1 MNCILNSKQ
10 VEKLVGEI
18 NSSRDDENKLSL
30 GQVKSLI
37 SIWQDAH
44 NKNLDEFP
52 SSKAMEEIKSIAD
65 EVDDI
70 FKDSEDLRNTGSQL
84 DYLKYLYT
92 VFSNSQVKDIQ
103 YHATN
108 KDFDEFQRQN
118 GETLYHVGTKQA
130 SEELSDKF
138 EGPTNT
144 KRVLINA
151 EEIINIEDFSASTE
165 SFVEFLR
172 ALKDKEEITESIQE
186 SFRNRFKEIEYSSN
200 KNEEVEKIIA
210 DLQELL
216 SKKYPNKSV
225 VISYT
230 NTVENKGSISYGAFS
245 SDQTLILGSKRDI
258 DKFSK
263 YMSKNSGSNML
274 FRKKTIEV
282 GNTTLTLR
290 DRKKIYEVYDPKTRK
305 ARATYVGRLFINN
318 LNHKIEQR
326 RKELEAQIKLAKAP
340 EDKRVFNEELRNLS
354 EVSELNRVGA
364 EEIFEDIKSQLGIY
378 TNVNLEEHMEKKVR
392 QLKKVMSNW
401 KSKYGSEEAL
411 LEKVKEVEG
420 KKIIEYGKV
429 YNNFEALAEESL
441 GFISKQLGVEITR
454 DSRTAHAQTS
464 ETMLEET
471 TDEQGNT
478 IEESKEEKGK
488 DDWVTGFRQ
497 KSAYSSLSNKVR
509 RVLNTIPRYDSEGIR
524 LRDDLGQPIYLDGE
538 YAYVVLAS
546 VLNDMVTSKDML
558 PLLQK
563 AAKTKPWIKDIIGAI
578 ENDEVFKAQ
587 LYNNLR
593 LDFTNYWIQKT
604 STNKDG
610 SKKYSSI
617 SINTSESTRYLLD
630 TWRNNQS
637 QGLTLTEK
645 SIYNSNGN
653 IDKNSK
659 EHAQKLKSE
668 LSKIATRLRSKQK
681 SVEAQIEILNE
692 ENKEGKKENWE
703 TIETSFKAIGID
715 MDPNLLK
722 LALEQEAEVYKG
734 SDNKDSK
741 PINAITSLDN
751 VVTILTEIGGK
762 RHGDYIG
769 KDLINSFSGPYKSI
783 AEVLVTA
790 TGRFMESSV
799 RENGKSYYSRTTP
812 SYMGKLV
819 KQLKLKD
826 DAAAKKF
833 LDEQFGSVAF
843 FKLPK
848 SNESPDGRWLSDW
861 LGKLCT
867 NEKYDNKKGLTYRD
881 ALAHKVVLNQDK
893 LDYKDW
899 SALQDVV
906 AALIE
911 YEANSDSDR
920 LAWYQVPIQS
930 DAPSAEY
937 IRFVKYKDE
946 TEVDSDGRKL
956 TFKESILNKLKDVVL
971 QEYNRIILVKNR
983 QQAIAEGKV
992 KPITNFDMVVD
1003 EDGNVE
1009 KIGGAE
1015 FKFFPALNTFKVPV
1029 NLTISTSGTVIEANT
1044 PFKDALNRILEAD
1057 GNADAFIK
1065 NCLDIVMEESFEKA
1079 YDEWQK
1085 MGLFE
1090 TVSQDSDKFKYIKG
1104 SRVNHSK
1111 LIDALNSAYEIVDNL
1126 SIEGNSQE
1134 EINRSAKL
1142 KKSLLEDIK
1151 GLKED
1156 LSEGRRIYDRA
1167 TNRLLNKIKAQLE
1180 NDIRAKKEKGID
1192 TKEERKVY
1200 DDLELENEAKEYLRE
1215 FFYNNAL
1222 ATSQIIQ
1229 LTTTDLAFY
1238 KDLTDFQKRYKETH
1252 APSSRLDTSATYGG
1266 KKVGREFER
1275 TIFIADEVIKSAKLG
1290 DIEEILKKRGMS
1302 DVDRDYI
1309 LSQYRNI
1316 NVTDAQAYRS
1326 LSSYRAVKVMVGQWN
1341 DQLEQAYNHFQEG
1354 TWDIADFSALF
1365 QTIKPYLYTQVVKDS
1380 GVDGEKIKVPMQNKN
1395 SEFLLLAM
1403 YNLMSGELGKSGRL
1417 KAINSFMEKHNIDV
1431 VQFESTVKVGK
1442 QGVIDLSG
1450 LTTEAE
1456 VTKAL
1461 EDATGVGHGPGLENK
1476 DVVHT
1481 VSYEDYGIQTGT
1493 PEHIVDVTQLIGTQ
1507 ITKLIGADMAE
1518 DAVFSMPALDRAI
1531 KGLANNKDLKDE
1543 ILPGIGMSPTDIKKQ
1558 GGLTKKQWYDL
1569 YQSLLT
1575 ENIIQDYVG
1584 DEGVEK
1590 LFSSNES
1597 VAKILRQDIE
1607 SNPRYG
1613 RELLEACSLDENGEF
1628 RLPLHDPVHSYRIQS
1643 LLTSIIKS
1651 RITKQRI
1658 KGGSLYQ
1665 VTSYGLT
1672 DDLHIVYE
1680 GEGENKRIKYF
1691 ECYMPAYSREFFEP
1705 FMEEGSHVLDP
1716 SDLPEDLRKIVGYR
1730 VPTEDKY
1737 SMIPLYIKGFL
1748 PQQNGSAIMMPAEIT
1763 STTGSDFDID
1773 KLFIML
1779 PEFRTIKYNMDAAKK
1794 AYNKEHQ
1801 ALSDDEF
1808 DRILDTLFGEDSEQ
1822 IDSTEVSFKKWF
1834 KENKEQYKLDKP
1846 EFKKINYDF
1855 TRSPQDQK
1863 NGRAARNNL
1872 IIDLMWGVLTN
1883 PDTASKI
1890 LKGGTPTEHIRTGRI
1905 MSIIES
1911 SNLKELEELLDVK
1924 GRDAVVE
1931 ELLDMSLERAE
1942 TLAKQLGDRL
1952 DPLSQ
1957 TTHTIFHQRNMVG
1970 NKMIGIYAIHNAQH
1984 ALLQQAKNKKESNS
1998 KESNSKESDNGIYL
2012 TRQFEFN
2019 GKTLYRLDN
2028 ITNEEGEFISNNN
2041 AGFLSMAVDN
2051 GKDPLLSAFNQN
2063 TFTSNVTM
2071 LLSRMGA
2078 RPMEI
2083 ALFLQQPIIKE
2094 MVLAYQNNTYGEY
2107 ASDTTIIENIV
2118 NKYKEAAGLNSNLFA
2133 TSDAAKHYYKV
2144 ESMMGNLLSD
2154 KNSKDFNVAQANI
2167 GQLFLELSKYANA
2180 LSEFVNATRPDNVNN
2195 AAGPEIADSIDHYEK
2210 YVSMYQDY
2218 KDKIEDGKKP
2228 PIMGIDLFEL
2238 NIDTSNLEKARKKI
2252 LSSPIPYL
2260 QAHFTFGLE
2269 SNRKLL
2275 GDYFP
2280 HFNKNIQDVVASV
2293 TGYTK
2298 YGKLNSEDRSKL
2310 YEDLTNYMLSD
2321 IPFMQNDE
2329 VLVGDKRELRGLD
2342 KVRSYYINEFVD
2354 DFVKILE
2361 ENPELYNIEFIKNLQ
2376 VNNKSKSG
2384 VKTIELNNTGSMS
2397 PKMKAQYTNDWESLL
2412 YMDPNSIGPKLAL
2425 ALFKYSYFRSGLGF
2439 SPNSFGHLAPIS
2451 LREAIPR
2458 YREALNSMMN
2468 KDIDY
2473 SKFVKQFILNN
2484 RDNYRLVRNSDS
2496 LPSGLFITKEGNKT
2510 SVNEQVFLEVND
2522 STEKEYSQIID
2533 RTSTLVLDGQPIKL
2547 FYPALMIKRT
2557 IGGNDYFYELVS
2569 DPNDP
2574 DENGTARYQLVTPL
2588 GYPNG
2593 FKEYSFGKN
2602 AEEVETSIGK
2612 NKPILDITEDNTP
2625 LIKKIHREEKNSWID
2640 NTTSVSNQAG
2650 ISPQGV
2656 LSKATEIVTGNKKKI
2671 NTSIVSDEE
2680 LSGYTKIGSFEGS
2693 NSTFTEL
2700 QPNENY
2706 QDGADQIIC

>member
-65 EVDDI
+65 EVDNI

-92 VFSNSQVKDIQ
+92 VFPNSQVKDIQ

-118 GETLYHVGTKQA
+118 GEILYHMGTKQA

-138 EGPTNT
+138 EGPINT

-172 ALKDKEEITESIQE
+172 ALKDKEEIIESIQE

-245 SDQTLILGSKRDI
+245 ADQTLILGSKRDI

-282 GNTTLTLR
+282 GNTTFTLR

-378 TNVNLEEHMEKKVR
+378 TNVNLEEHIEKKVR
-392 QLKKVMSNW
+392 QLKEVMSNW

-411 LEKVKEVEG
+411 LEKVKEVED

-478 IEESKEEKGK
+478 VEESKEEKGK
-488 DDWVTGFRQ
+488 DDWVTGSRQ

-509 RVLNTIPRYDSEGIR
+509 RVLNTIPRYDSGGIR

-546 VLNDMVTSKDML
+546 VLNDMITSKDML

-630 TWRNNQS
+630 TWRNNQRK
-637 QGLTLTEK
+637 GFILTEN
-645 SIYNSNGN
+645 SIYNNNGE
-653 IDKNSK
+653 ISETSRK
-659 EHAQKLKSE
+659 HANNLKSKLSNIASE
-668 LSKIATRLRSKQK
+668 LRNNQK
-681 SVEAQIEILNE
+681 SVDAQKEILNE

-703 TIETSFKAIGID
+703 IIKDSFRAIGID
-715 MDPNLLK
+715 VDSDLLK

-734 SDNKDSK
+734 SNNKDNK
-741 PINAITSLDN
+741 PINAITALYN

-762 RHGDYIG
+762 RSGDYIG

-790 TGRFMESSV
+790 SGGFMESSV

-812 SYMGKLV
+812 SYMGKLI
-819 KQLKLKD
+819 KQLKQKD
-826 DAAAKKF
+826 NDAAEKF
-833 LDEQFGSVAF
+833 LEEEFGQVAF
-843 FKLPK
+843 FRLG
-848 SNESPDGRWLSDW
+848 NRWLSDW
-861 LGKLCT
+861 LYKLYT

-899 SALQDVV
+899 SARQDVV

-911 YEANSDSDR
+911 YDADSDSDR

-937 IRFVKYKDE
+937 IRFVKYKDKSE
-946 TEVDSDGRKL
+946 TDSNGRKL

-971 QEYNRIILVKNR
+971 QEYNRIILIENR
-983 QQAIAEGKV
+983 EQAIADGRV
-992 KPITNFDMVVD
+992 KPITNYDIVRD
-1003 EDGNVE
+1003 KDGNIE

-1029 NLTISTSGTVIEANT
+1029 TFTITTTGTTIEAGT
-1044 PFKDALNRILEAD
+1044 SFREALNKILEAD

-1079 YDEWQK
+1079 CDEWQK

-1104 SRVNHSK
+1104 SKVDHTELITALGETSK
-1111 LIDALNSAYEIVDNL
+1111 ALENL
-1126 SIEGNSQE
+1126 QVVGETQE
-1134 EINRSAKL
+1134 EIERSAELRNSLIEGVNKL
-1142 KKSLLEDIK
+1142 QD
-1151 GLKED
+1151 D
-1156 LSEGRRIYDRA
+1156 LSNSKRIYDRE
-1167 TNRLLNKIKAQLE
+1167 TNRLLTKVKRQLSG
-1180 NDIRAKKEKGID
+1180 KID
-1192 TKEERKVY
+1192 TNTLNK
-1200 DDLELENEAKEYLRE
+1200 LELKNEAKEYLRE
-1215 FFYNNAL
+1215 FYYNNAL

-1229 LTTTDLAFY
+1229 LTTTDLAYY

-1275 TIFIADEVIKSAKLG
+1275 TIFIADEIIKSVNLK
-1290 DIEEILKKRGMS
+1290 DMDKILENRGMDKTS
-1302 DVDRDYI
+1302 RDYI

-1326 LSSYRAVKVMVGQWN
+1326 LSSYRAVKVMIGQWN
-1341 DQLEQAYNHFQEG
+1341 NQLEQAYQNFQNG

-1403 YNLMSGELGKSGRL
+1403 YDLMSGELGKSGRL
-1417 KAINSFMEKHNIDV
+1417 KAINTFMEDHNIDV

-1461 EDATGVGHGPGLENK
+1461 EDATGVGHGEGLENK

-1518 DAVFSMPALDRAI
+1518 NAVFSMPALDRAI

-1543 ILPGIGMSPTDIKKQ
+1543 ILPGIGMSPADIKKQ
-1558 GGLTKKQWYDL
+1558 GGLTKKQWYNL

-1597 VAKILRQDIE
+1597 VADILRQDIE

-1628 RLPLHDPVHSYRIQS
+1628 RLPLHDPVHNYRIQS

-1651 RITKQRI
+1651 RITKQKI

-1680 GEGENKRIKYF
+1680 GEGESKRIKYF

-1705 FMEEGSHVLDP
+1705 FMKEGSHVLYP
-1716 SDLPEDLRKIVGYR
+1716 SELPDDLRKVVGYR

-1779 PEFRTIKYNMDAAKK
+1779 PEFRTTKYNREQAKYDYDHK
-1794 AYNKEHQ
+1794 VNKNNISLEGYDTFEDWYADNKEGYR
-1801 ALSDDEF
+1801 LE
-1808 DRILDTLFGEDSEQ
+1808 
-1822 IDSTEVSFKKWF
+1822 
-1834 KENKEQYKLDKP
+1834 KP
-1846 EFKKINYDF
+1846 RFEKINYDF

-1872 IIDLMWGVLTN
+1872 IIDLMWSVLTN

-1911 SNLKELEELLDVK
+1911 SNLKELEELLGVK
-1924 GRDAVVE
+1924 GRDAVVSK
-1931 ELLDMSLERAE
+1931 LLDMPLDKAE
-1942 TLAKQLGDRL
+1942 ALAKQLGDRL

-1957 TTHTIFHQRNMVG
+1957 TTHTTFHQRNMIG

-1984 ALLQQAKNKKESNS
+1984 ALLQQIKNGGSTE
-1998 KESNSKESDNGIYL
+1998 NGVYL
-2012 TRQFEFN
+2012 TKKFTFN
-2019 GKTLYRLDN
+2019 GKTLYKLDK
-2028 ITNEEGEFISNNN
+2028 ITNDEGEFISNNN
-2041 AGFLSMAVDN
+2041 AGFLSMSVDN
-2051 GKDPLLSAFNQN
+2051 GKDPLLSDFNQN

-2094 MVLAYQNNTYGEY
+2094 MVLAYQNKTYGEY
-2107 ASDTTIIENIV
+2107 VSDSTIIDKV
-2118 NKYKEAAGLNSNLFA
+2118 LDKYKKAAGLNSNLSATSEFA
-2133 TSDAAKHYYKV
+2133 TPYYTV
-2144 ESMMGNLLSD
+2144 ESMMSNLLNDNKSG
-2154 KNSKDFNVAQANI
+2154 DFMKAQANI
-2167 GQLFLELSKYANA
+2167 GQLFSELSIYANT

-2210 YVSMYQDY
+2210 YVSIYQDY
-2218 KDKIEDGKKP
+2218 KDKIEDGKNP
-2228 PIMGIDLFEL
+2228 PIMGIDLFKL
-2238 NIDTSNLEKARKKI
+2238 NIDTSNLSETRKEI

-2280 HFNKNIQDVVASV
+2280 YFNENIQNVVSSI

-2342 KVRSYYINEFVD
+2342 EVRSYYINEFAD
-2354 DFVKILE
+2354 DFIKILE
-2361 ENPELYNIEFIKNLQ
+2361 KNPELYDIEFIKNLQ
-2376 VNNKSKSG
+2376 INNKTKSG
-2384 VKTIELNNTGSMS
+2384 VKTIELNNTGSMN
-2397 PKMKAQYTNDWESLL
+2397 KEVKAQYTNDWESLL

-2451 LREAIPR
+2451 IRESIPG
-2458 YREALNSMMN
+2458 YRKALNSMMN
-2468 KDIDY
+2468 KDFMY
-2473 SKFVKQFILNN
+2473 KGFAEQFVLNN
-2484 RDNYRLVRNSDS
+2484 RDNYRLVRNANS
-2496 LPSGLFITKEGNKT
+2496 LPEGLFVTKEGDK
-2510 SVNEQVFLEVND
+2510 SKVNETVYIEEID
-2522 STEKEYSQIID
+2522 AKKGPYSQLVD
-2533 RTSTLVLDGQPIKL
+2533 RTETRKYMGEDVTFYFLPQIIK
-2547 FYPALMIKRT
+2547 KT
-2557 IGGNDYFYELVS
+2557 IGNTDYFYKTDDFYIGEYGS
-2569 DPNDP
+2569 ATY
-2574 DENGTARYQLVTPL
+2574 ELVTPL

-2593 FKEYSFGKN
+2593 FKEYSFGKD
-2602 AEEVETSIGK
+2602 AEEIVTSIEK
-2612 NKPILDITEDNTP
+2612 NKPTLDI
-2625 LIKKIHREEKNSWID
+2625 IKN
-2640 NTTSVSNQAG
+2640 
-2650 ISPQGV
+2650 
-2656 LSKATEIVTGNKKKI
+2656 
-2671 NTSIVSDEE
+2671 NTSPLDKIFHRDNNQYGSDPFGKGGFLEKFKKSDEE
-2680 LSGYTKIGSFEGS
+2680 MGKISSYDKIDDLSKNNDSI
-2693 NSTFTEL
+2693 FTEL
-2700 QPNENY
+2700 KPNE
-2706 QDGADQIIC
+2706 DHKDSIDKSVC

>member
-65 EVDDI
+65 EVDNI

-92 VFSNSQVKDIQ
+92 VFPNSQVKDIQ

-108 KDFDEFQRQN
+108 KDFD
-118 GETLYHVGTKQA
+118 G
-130 SEELSDKF
+130 
-138 EGPTNT
+138 
-144 KRVLINA
+144 
-151 EEIINIEDFSASTE
+151 FS
-165 SFVEFLR
+165 
-172 ALKDKEEITESIQE
+172 
-186 SFRNRFKEIEYSSN
+186 N
-200 KNEEVEKIIA
+200 
-210 DLQELL
+210 
-216 SKKYPNKSV
+216 
-225 VISYT
+225 
-230 NTVENKGSISYGAFS
+230 
-245 SDQTLILGSKRDI
+245 
-258 DKFSK
+258 
-263 YMSKNSGSNML
+263 YMSKNSNSNIL

-392 QLKKVMSNW
+392 QLKKAMTNW

-509 RVLNTIPRYDSEGIR
+509 RVLNTIPRYDSKGIKI
-524 LRDDLGQPIYLDGE
+524 RDDLGQPVYLDGE

-630 TWRNNQS
+630 TWRNNQRK
-637 QGLTLTEK
+637 GLTLTEN
-645 SIYNSNGN
+645 SIYNNNGEISETSRKHARN
-653 IDKNSK
+653 LYSK
-659 EHAQKLKSE
+659 LSSIVSE
-668 LSKIATRLRSKQK
+668 LRSNQK
-681 SVEAQIEILNE
+681 SVEAVETQKKTLND
-692 ENKEGKKENWE
+692 NWKA
-703 TIETSFKAIGID
+703 IETGFRAIGVD
-715 MDPNLLK
+715 MDSDLLK
-722 LALEQEAEVYKG
+722 LALEQEVDTYENKNNKTQKNSPISAIPALNNVIVILREIERRYG
-734 SDNKDSK
+734 EYTNKDLV
-741 PINAITSLDN
+741 NA
-751 VVTILTEIGGK
+751 
-762 RHGDYIG
+762 
-769 KDLINSFSGPYKSI
+769 FSGPYKSI

-790 TGRFMESSV
+790 TGGFMESSV

-812 SYMGKLV
+812 SYMGKLI
-819 KQLKLKD
+819 KQLKQKD
-826 DAAAKKF
+826 NDAAEKF
-833 LDEQFGSVAF
+833 LEEEFGQVAF
-843 FKLPK
+843 FRLG
-848 SNESPDGRWLSDW
+848 DRWLSDW
-861 LGKLCT
+861 LGKLYT

-906 AALIE
+906 AALTE
-911 YEANSDSDR
+911 YEADSDSDR

-937 IRFVKYKDE
+937 IRFIKYKDGSE
-946 TEVDSDGRKL
+946 IDSDGEKL
-956 TFKESILNKLKDVVL
+956 TFKKSILNKLKDVVL
-971 QEYNRIILVKNR
+971 QEYNRIILVESR
-983 QQAIAEGKV
+983 EQAIAEKKV
-992 KPITNFDMVVD
+992 KPIANYDIVRD
-1003 EDGNVE
+1003 ENGE
-1009 KIGGAE
+1009 IKKIGGAE

-1029 NLTISTSGTVIEANT
+1029 TFTITTTGTTIEAGT
-1044 PFKDALNRILEAD
+1044 SFRKALNRILEAD

-1079 YDEWQK
+1079 CDEWQK

-1104 SRVNHSK
+1104 SKVNHSK
-1111 LIDALNSAYEIVDNL
+1111 LIDALNSVYEIVDNL

-1142 KKSLLEDIK
+1142 KESLLKDIR

-1167 TNRLLNKIKAQLE
+1167 TNRLLNRVKSQLKGKIDEKIL
-1180 NDIRAKKEKGID
+1180 NDLK
-1192 TKEERKVY
+1192 
-1200 DDLELENEAKEYLRE
+1200 LENEAKEYLRE

-1326 LSSYRAVKVMVGQWN
+1326 LSSYRAVKVMAGQWN

-1365 QTIKPYLYTQVVKDS
+1365 QTIKPYLYTQVIKDS
-1380 GVDGEKIKVPMQNKN
+1380 GVDGEKIRVPMQNKN

-1431 VQFESTVKVGK
+1431 VQFKSTVKVGK

-1450 LTTEAE
+1450 LTTEEE

-1518 DAVFSMPALDRAI
+1518 NAVFSMPALDRAI
-1531 KGLANNKDLKDE
+1531 KGLANNKDFEDE
-1543 ILPGIGMSPTDIKKQ
+1543 VLPGIGMTPKQIKDK
-1558 GGLTKKQWYDL
+1558 GGLTKQQWYNL

-1575 ENIIQDYVG
+1575 ENILQDYA
-1584 DEGVEK
+1584 DAEK
-1590 LFSSNES
+1590 LFSSNKS

-1628 RLPLHDPVHSYRIQS
+1628 RLPLHDPVHNYRIQS

-1651 RITKQRI
+1651 RITKQKI

-1705 FMEEGSHVLDP
+1705 FMKEGSHVLDP

-1779 PEFRTIKYNMDAAKK
+1779 PEFRTIKYNMDAAKE

-1883 PDTASKI
+1883 SDTASKI

-1905 MSIIES
+1905 MSIIEN
-1911 SNLKELEELLDVK
+1911 SNLEELAEKLNIK
-1924 GRDAVVE
+1924 GTGSKLRDAVVNK
-1931 ELLDMSLERAE
+1931 LLDMPLKDAE
-1942 TLAKQLGDRL
+1942 NLAKQLGDRL

-1984 ALLQQAKNKKESNS
+1984 ALLQQIKNGGSTG
-1998 KESNSKESDNGIYL
+1998 NGVYL
-2012 TRQFEFN
+2012 TKKFTFN

-2041 AGFLSMAVDN
+2041 AGFLSMSVDN

-2118 NKYKEAAGLNSNLFA
+2118 NKYKEAAGLNSNLSA
-2133 TSDAAKHYYKV
+2133 TSDAAKNYYTVK
-2144 ESMMGNLLSD
+2144 SMMGNLLNDD
-2154 KNSKDFNVAQANI
+2154 KSVDFMKAQANI
-2167 GQLFLELSKYANA
+2167 GQLFLELSMYANA
-2180 LSEFVNATRPDNVNN
+2180 LSEFVSATRPDNVNN

-2238 NIDTSNLEKARKKI
+2238 NIDTSNLSEARKKI

-2280 HFNKNIQDVVASV
+2280 HFNENIQDVVSSI

-2342 KVRSYYINEFVD
+2342 EVRSYYINEFAD

-2361 ENPELYNIEFIKNLQ
+2361 KNPELYDIEFIKNLQ
-2376 VNNKSKSG
+2376 INNKTKSG
-2384 VKTIELNNTGSMS
+2384 VKTIELNNTGSMN
-2397 PKMKAQYTNDWESLL
+2397 KEVKAQYTNDWESLL

-2473 SKFVKQFILNN
+2473 SEFVKQFILNN

-2522 STEKEYSQIID
+2522 STEDKYSQIID
-2533 RTSTLVLDGQPIKL
+2533 RSSTLVFDGHPIKL
-2547 FYPALMIKRT
+2547 FYPALMIKKT
-2557 IGGNDYFYELVS
+2557 IGGNDYFYELVN

-2574 DENGTARYQLVTPL
+2574 DENGIARYQLVTPL

-2593 FKEYSFGKN
+2593 FKEYSFGKK

-2612 NKPILDITEDNTP
+2612 NKPILNITEDNTP
-2625 LIKKIHREEKNSWID
+2625 LIKKIRREEKNSWID
-2640 NTTSVSNQAG
+2640 NATSVSNQAD

-2693 NSTFTEL
+2693 DSTFTEL
-2700 QPNENY
+2700 QPNENH
-2706 QDGADQIIC
+2706 QDGAEQIICK

>member
-10 VEKLVGEI
+10 VEKLVEEI
-18 NSSRDDENKLSL
+18 NSSRDDGNKLSL

-65 EVDDI
+65 EIDNI

-92 VFSNSQVKDIQ
+92 VFPNSQVKDIQ
-103 YHATN
+103 YHAAN

-118 GETLYHVGTKQA
+118 GEILYHMGTKKA
-130 SEELSDKF
+130 SEDIARGLE
-138 EGPTNT
+138 EPTNT

-282 GNTTLTLR
+282 GNTTFTLR

-326 RKELEAQIKLAKAP
+326 RKELEAQIKLAEAP

-392 QLKKVMSNW
+392 QLKEVMPNW

-411 LEKVKEVEG
+411 FEKVKEVEG

-441 GFISKQLGVEITR
+441 GFVSKQLGIEITR

-478 IEESKEEKGK
+478 VEESKEEKGK

-617 SINTSESTRYLLD
+617 SINTSESTKYLLD
-630 TWRNNQS
+630 TWRNNQRK
-637 QGLTLTEK
+637 GLTLTEN
-645 SIYNSNGN
+645 SIYNNNGEISETSRKHARN
-653 IDKNSK
+653 LYSK
-659 EHAQKLKSE
+659 LSSIVSE
-668 LSKIATRLRSKQK
+668 LRSNQK
-681 SVEAQIEILNE
+681 SVEAVEAQKKTLND
-692 ENKEGKKENWE
+692 NWKA
-703 TIETSFKAIGID
+703 IETGFRAIGVD
-715 MDPNLLK
+715 MDSDLLK
-722 LALEQEAEVYKG
+722 LALEQEVDTYKNKNNKTQKNSPISAIPALNNVIVILREIERRYG
-734 SDNKDSK
+734 EYTNKDLV
-741 PINAITSLDN
+741 NA
-751 VVTILTEIGGK
+751 
-762 RHGDYIG
+762 
-769 KDLINSFSGPYKSI
+769 FSGPYKSI

-790 TGRFMESSV
+790 TGGFMESSV

-812 SYMGKLV
+812 SYMGKLI
-819 KQLKLKD
+819 KQLKQKD
-826 DAAAKKF
+826 NDAAEKF
-833 LDEQFGSVAF
+833 LEEEFGQVAF
-843 FKLPK
+843 FRLG
-848 SNESPDGRWLSDW
+848 DRWLSDW
-861 LGKLCT
+861 LGKLYT

-906 AALIE
+906 AALTE
-911 YEANSDSDR
+911 YEADSDSDR

-937 IRFVKYKDE
+937 IRFIKYKDKSE
-946 TEVDSDGRKL
+946 TDSNGRKL

-971 QEYNRIILVKNR
+971 QEYNRIILIENR
-983 QQAIAEGKV
+983 EQAIADGRV
-992 KPITNFDMVVD
+992 KPITNYDIVRD
-1003 EDGNVE
+1003 EDGNIE

-1015 FKFFPALNTFKVPV
+1015 FKFFPGLNTFKVPV
-1029 NLTISTSGTVIEANT
+1029 TFTITTTGTTIEAGT
-1044 PFKDALNRILEAD
+1044 SFREALNRILEAD

-1065 NCLDIVMEESFEKA
+1065 NCLDVVMEKSFEKA

-1104 SRVNHSK
+1104 SKVDHTELITALGEASK
-1111 LIDALNSAYEIVDNL
+1111 ALENL
-1126 SIEGNSQE
+1126 QVIGETQE
-1134 EINRSAKL
+1134 EVERSTKL
-1142 KKSLLEDIK
+1142 RNSLIK
-1151 GLKED
+1151 GVNKLQDD
-1156 LSEGRRIYDRA
+1156 LSNGKRIYDRE
-1167 TNRLLNKIKAQLE
+1167 TSRLLTKVKRQLSG
-1180 NDIRAKKEKGID
+1180 KID
-1192 TKEERKVY
+1192 TNTLNK
-1200 DDLELENEAKEYLRE
+1200 LELKNEAKEYLRE
-1215 FFYNNAL
+1215 FYYNNAL

-1229 LTTTDLAFY
+1229 LTTTDLAY
-1238 KDLTDFQKRYKETH
+1238 YQDLTDFQKRYKETH

-1266 KKVGREFER
+1266 VTVGREFER
-1275 TIFIADEVIKSAKLG
+1275 TIFIADEVIKSVNL
-1290 DIEEILKKRGMS
+1290 DDMRQILENRGMS
-1302 DVDRDYI
+1302 KVDIDYI
-1309 LSQYRNI
+1309 LSQYEKI

-1326 LSSYRAVKVMVGQWN
+1326 LSSYRAVKVMAGQWN
-1341 DQLEQAYNHFQEG
+1341 GQLEQAYNHFQEG
-1354 TWDIADFSALF
+1354 TWDIADFSVLF

-1380 GVDGEKIKVPMQNKN
+1380 GVDGEKIKVSMQNKN

-1417 KAINSFMEKHNIDV
+1417 KAINKFMEDHNIDV

-1456 VTKAL
+1456 VTKVL
-1461 EDATGVGHGPGLENK
+1461 EDATGIGHGGGLENK

-1481 VSYEDYGIQTGT
+1481 VSYEDYGVQTGT

-1518 DAVFSMPALDRAI
+1518 GAVFSMPALDRAI

-1543 ILPGIGMSPTDIKKQ
+1543 VLPGIDMSPADIKKQ
-1558 GGLTKKQWYDL
+1558 GGLTKKQWYNL

-1575 ENIIQDYVG
+1575 ENILQDYA
-1584 DEGVEK
+1584 DAEK

-1597 VAKILRQDIE
+1597 VANILKQDIE

-1628 RLPLHDPVHSYRIQS
+1628 RLPLHDPVHNYRIQS

-1705 FMEEGSHVLDP
+1705 FMKEGSHVLDP

-1779 PEFRTIKYNMDAAKK
+1779 PEFRTIKYNMDAAKE

-1801 ALSDDEF
+1801 VLSDDEF
-1808 DRILDTLFGEDSEQ
+1808 DRILDTLFREDSDQ
-1822 IDSTEVSFKKWF
+1822 TDNTALSFKEWF

-1890 LKGGTPTEHIRTGRI
+1890 LKGGTPTEHIRVGRI

-1924 GRDAVVE
+1924 GRDAVVK
-1931 ELLDMSLERAE
+1931 ELLDIPLKDAE

-1957 TTHTIFHQRNMVG
+1957 ITHTIFHQRNMVG

-1984 ALLQQAKNKKESNS
+1984 ALLQQTRDMKDPNS
-1998 KESNSKESDNGIYL
+1998 GVYL
-2012 TRQFEFN
+2012 TKTFTFN
-2019 GKTLYRLDN
+2019 GKNLYRLDRV
-2028 ITNEEGEFISNNN
+2028 TNDEGEFISNNN
-2041 AGFLSMAVDN
+2041 AGFLSMSVDN

-2107 ASDTTIIENIV
+2107 TSDTTIIENIV
-2118 NKYKEAAGLNSNLFA
+2118 NKYKEAAGLNSNLSA
-2133 TSDAAKHYYKV
+2133 TSDAAKNYYTVK
-2144 ESMMGNLLSD
+2144 SMMGNLLNDD
-2154 KNSKDFNVAQANI
+2154 KSVDFMKAQANI
-2167 GQLFLELSKYANA
+2167 GQLFLELSMYANA

-2218 KDKIEDGKKP
+2218 KNKLKEDKKP
-2228 PIMGIDLFEL
+2228 PIMGIDLFKL
-2238 NIDTSNLEKARKKI
+2238 DVDTANLSKAREEI

-2280 HFNKNIQDVVASV
+2280 HFNENIQDVVSSI

-2310 YEDLTNYMLSD
+2310 YEDLTNYMLSSTS
-2321 IPFMQNDE
+2321 FMQNDE
-2329 VLVGDKRELRGLD
+2329 VLVDDKRELKGLD
-2342 KVRSYYINEFVD
+2342 EVRSYYINEFAD
-2354 DFVKILE
+2354 DFAQILK

-2397 PKMKAQYTNDWESLL
+2397 PEMKTQYTNDWESLL

-2451 LREAIPR
+2451 LREAIPG

-2473 SKFVKQFILNN
+2473 NEFVKQFILNN
-2484 RDNYRLVRNSDS
+2484 RDNYRLVRNSNS
-2496 LPSGLFITKEGNKT
+2496 LPSGLFITREGNKT
-2510 SVNEQVFLEVND
+2510 NVNEQVFLEVND

-2533 RTSTLVLDGQPIKL
+2533 RTSTLVFNGQPIKL

-2593 FKEYSFGKN
+2593 FKEYSFDKN

-2625 LIKKIHREEKNSWID
+2625 LIEKIHREEKNSWIG
-2640 NTTSVSNQAG
+2640 NTTSSNNQVNMN
-2650 ISPQGV
+2650 PQGV
-2656 LSKATEIVTGNKKKI
+2656 LNKATEIVTGNKKI
-2671 NTSIVSDEE
+2671 NTKYGSDEE
-2680 LSGYTKIGSFEGS
+2680 YNNGIKIKESVGNSGV
-2693 NSTFTEL
+2693 FTNVVA
-2700 QPNENY
+2700 NEDY
-2706 QDGADQIIC
+2706 KDCIDKPMCK

>member
-10 VEKLVGEI
+10 VEKLVEEI
-18 NSSRDDENKLSL
+18 NSSRDDGNKLSL

-92 VFSNSQVKDIQ
+92 VFPNSQVKDIQ

-118 GETLYHVGTKQA
+118 GEILYHMGTKKA
-130 SEELSDKF
+130 SEDIARGLKE
-138 EGPTNT
+138 PTNT

-151 EEIINIEDFSASTE
+151 EEVISIEDFSASTE

-172 ALKDKEEITESIQE
+172 VLKDKGEITESVQE
-186 SFRNRFKEIEYSSN
+186 SFRNRFEEIKYSSN
-200 KNEEVEKIIA
+200 KNEEVEKIIT

-216 SKKYPNKSV
+216 SRKYPNKSI
-225 VISYT
+225 VINYK
-230 NTVENKGSISYGAFS
+230 NTVEDEGSISYGAFS

-326 RKELEAQIKLAKAP
+326 RKELEAQIKLAEAP

-392 QLKKVMSNW
+392 QLKEVMPNW
-401 KSKYGSEEAL
+401 KNKYGSEEAL

-509 RVLNTIPRYDSEGIR
+509 RVLNTIQRYDNSGLP
-524 LRDDLGQPIYLDGE
+524 LRDDLGQPVYLDGE

-558 PLLQK
+558 LLLQK

-617 SINTSESTRYLLD
+617 SINTSESTKYLLD
-630 TWRNNQS
+630 TWRNNQRK
-637 QGLTLTEK
+637 GLTLTEN
-645 SIYNSNGN
+645 SIYNDNGEISETSRKHARN
-653 IDKNSK
+653 LYSK
-659 EHAQKLKSE
+659 LSSIVSE
-668 LSKIATRLRSKQK
+668 LRSNQK
-681 SVEAQIEILNE
+681 SVEAVKAQKKILND
-692 ENKEGKKENWE
+692 NWE
-703 TIETSFKAIGID
+703 TIEASFRAIGID
-715 MDPNLLK
+715 MDSDLLK
-722 LALEQEAEVYKG
+722 LALEQEVDTYENKSNKTQKNSPISAIPALNNVIVILREIERRYG
-734 SDNKDSK
+734 EYTNKDLV
-741 PINAITSLDN
+741 NA
-751 VVTILTEIGGK
+751 
-762 RHGDYIG
+762 
-769 KDLINSFSGPYKSI
+769 FSGPYKSI
-783 AEVLVTA
+783 AEVLVIA
-790 TGRFMESSV
+790 SGRFMESSV

-812 SYMGKLV
+812 SYMGKLI
-819 KQLKLKD
+819 KQLKQKD
-826 DAAAKKF
+826 NDAAEKF
-833 LDEQFGSVAF
+833 LEEEFGQVTF
-843 FKLPK
+843 FRLG
-848 SNESPDGRWLSDW
+848 DRWLSDW
-861 LGKLCT
+861 LGKLYT

-906 AALIE
+906 AALTE
-911 YEANSDSDR
+911 YEADSDSDR

-937 IRFVKYKDE
+937 IRFVKYKDKSE
-946 TEVDSDGRKL
+946 TDSNGRKL
-956 TFKESILNKLKDVVL
+956 TFKESILNKLKDIVL
-971 QEYNRIILVKNR
+971 QEYNRIILIENR
-983 QQAIAEGKV
+983 EQAIADGRV
-992 KPITNFDMVVD
+992 KPITNYDIVRD
-1003 EDGNVE
+1003 KDGNIE

-1029 NLTISTSGTVIEANT
+1029 TFTITTTGTTIEAGT
-1044 PFKDALNRILEAD
+1044 SFREALNRILEAD

-1079 YDEWQK
+1079 CDEWQK

-1104 SRVNHSK
+1104 SKVDHTELITALGEASK
-1111 LIDALNSAYEIVDNL
+1111 ALENL
-1126 SIEGNSQE
+1126 QVVGETQE
-1134 EINRSAKL
+1134 EIERSTELRNSLIGGVNKL
-1142 KKSLLEDIK
+1142 QD
-1151 GLKED
+1151 D
-1156 LSEGRRIYDRA
+1156 LSNGKRIYDRE
-1167 TNRLLNKIKAQLE
+1167 TNRLLTKVKRQLSG
-1180 NDIRAKKEKGID
+1180 KID
-1192 TKEERKVY
+1192 TNTLNK
-1200 DDLELENEAKEYLRE
+1200 LELKNEAKEYLRE

-1229 LTTTDLAFY
+1229 LTTTDLAYY

-1275 TIFIADEVIKSAKLG
+1275 TIFIADEVIKSANL
-1290 DIEEILKKRGMS
+1290 DDMRRILENRGMGKI
-1302 DVDRDYI
+1302 DIDYI
-1309 LSQYRNI
+1309 LSQYEKI

-1326 LSSYRAVKVMVGQWN
+1326 LSSYRAVKVMAGQWN
-1341 DQLEQAYNHFQEG
+1341 DQLEQAYNHFQKG
-1354 TWDIADFSALF
+1354 TWDIADFSVLF

-1395 SEFLLLAM
+1395 SEFLLLAI

-1417 KAINSFMEKHNIDV
+1417 KAINKFMEDHNIDV

-1442 QGVIDLSG
+1442 QGVIDLSS

-1461 EDATGVGHGPGLENK
+1461 EDATGVGHGEGLENK

-1518 DAVFSMPALDRAI
+1518 NAVFSMPALDRAI
-1531 KGLANNKDLKDE
+1531 KGLANNKDFKDE
-1543 ILPGIGMSPTDIKKQ
+1543 VLPVLDMTPSDIKKQ
-1558 GGLTKKQWYDL
+1558 GGLTKKQWYNL

-1597 VAKILRQDIE
+1597 VADILRQDIE

-1628 RLPLHDPVHSYRIQS
+1628 RLPLHDPVHNYRIQS

-1651 RITKQRI
+1651 RITKQKI

-1705 FMEEGSHVLDP
+1705 FMKEGSHVLDP

-1779 PEFRTIKYNMDAAKK
+1779 PEFRTIKYNMDAAKE

-1801 ALSDDEF
+1801 VLSDDEF
-1808 DRILDTLFGEDSEQ
+1808 DRILDTLFGEDSDQ
-1822 IDSTEVSFKKWF
+1822 TDNTALSFKEWF

-1846 EFKKINYDF
+1846 KFKKINYDF

-1872 IIDLMWGVLTN
+1872 IIDLMWSVLTN
-1883 PDTASKI
+1883 SDTASKI

-1905 MSIIES
+1905 MSIIE
-1911 SNLKELEELLDVK
+1911 NGNLEELAEKLNVK
-1924 GRDAVVE
+1924 GKDAVVK
-1931 ELLDMSLERAE
+1931 ELLGMSLEKAE
-1942 TLAKQLGDRL
+1942 ALAKQLGDRL

-1957 TTHTIFHQRNMVG
+1957 TTHTIFHQRNMIG

-1998 KESNSKESDNGIYL
+1998 KGSNSKESDNGIYL

-2028 ITNEEGEFISNNN
+2028 IVNEEGEFISNNN

-2118 NKYKEAAGLNSNLFA
+2118 NKYKEAAGLNSNLSA
-2133 TSDAAKHYYKV
+2133 TSDAAKNYYTVK
-2144 ESMMGNLLSD
+2144 SMMGNLLNDD
-2154 KNSKDFNVAQANI
+2154 KSVDFMKAQANI
-2167 GQLFLELSKYANA
+2167 GQLFLELSMYANA

-2210 YVSMYQDY
+2210 YVSMLEDY
-2218 KDKIEDGKKP
+2218 NKRLKFKDNQP
-2228 PIMGIDLFEL
+2228 PIIGINLFKLHINTSDL
-2238 NIDTSNLEKARKKI
+2238 SKAREEI

-2269 SNRKLL
+2269 SNKKLL
-2275 GDYFP
+2275 EKYFP
-2280 HFNKNIQDVVASV
+2280 YFNRNIQDTV
-2293 TGYTK
+2293 TRVSAYTR
-2298 YGKLNSEDRSKL
+2298 YGKLNKEDRSKL
-2310 YEDLTNYMLSD
+2310 YEDLSNYMLST
-2321 IPFMQNDE
+2321 IQFIQNDE
-2329 VLVGDKRELRGLD
+2329 ILVGDKRELKGLD
-2342 KVRSYYINEFVD
+2342 EVRSYYINEFAD

-2361 ENPELYNIEFIKNLQ
+2361 ENPELYDIEFIKNLQ
-2376 VNNKSKSG
+2376 INNKTKSG
-2384 VKTIELNNTGSMS
+2384 VKTIELNNTGSMN
-2397 PKMKAQYTNDWESLL
+2397 KEVKAQYTNDWESLL
-2412 YMDPNSIGPKLAL
+2412 YMDPDSIGPKLAL

-2451 LREAIPR
+2451 IRESIPE
-2458 YREALNSMMN
+2458 YKEALNFMMN
-2468 KDIDY
+2468 KDNDY
-2473 SKFVKQFILNN
+2473 EEFVKQFILNN
-2484 RDNYRLVRNSDS
+2484 RDNYRLVRNSNS
-2496 LPSGLFITKEGNKT
+2496 LPLDLFITKEGNKT
-2510 SVNEQVFLEVND
+2510 TINEQVAFEIGEN
-2522 STEKEYSQIID
+2522 TKNIYSQIID
-2533 RTSTLVLDGQPIKL
+2533 RVEISTYEGQRIKSYYL
-2547 FYPALMIKRT
+2547 PLMLKRT
-2557 IGGNDYFYELVS
+2557 ISGTDYFYEVAS
-2569 DPNDP
+2569 YPIVDNYGAV
-2574 DENGTARYQLVTPL
+2574 EYHLVTPL

-2593 FKEYSFGKN
+2593 FKEYFFGKN

-2612 NKPILDITEDNTP
+2612 NKPKLDITEDNTP
-2625 LIKKIHREEKNSWID
+2625 LIEKIHREEKNSWID
-2640 NTTSVSNQAG
+2640 NTTSVSNKAS

-2656 LSKATEIVTGNKKKI
+2656 LNKATEIVTGNKKI
-2671 NTSIVSDEE
+2671 NTKYSSDEE
-2680 LSGYTKIGSFEGS
+2680 YNNGIKIKESVGDSGV
-2693 NSTFTEL
+2693 FTDVVA
-2700 QPNENY
+2700 NEDY
-2706 QDGADQIIC
+2706 KDCIDKPMCK